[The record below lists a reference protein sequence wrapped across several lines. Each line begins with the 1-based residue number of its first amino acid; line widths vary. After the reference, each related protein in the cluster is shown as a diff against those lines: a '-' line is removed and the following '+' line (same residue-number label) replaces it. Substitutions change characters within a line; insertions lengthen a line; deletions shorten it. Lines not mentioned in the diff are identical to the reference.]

1 DVALALPSGLAA
13 RLAPKLARALTL
25 PHQIL
30 LSEKVGALVVHLA
43 EGDQS
48 ELAIAVAAELF
59 QVLPDHRA
67 RPAGPAGDEG
77 VPLPAARARFDP
89 WRYGRILEKAVPA
102 LAAASVFDALTLFS
116 RLLADAVRLST
127 RRGDE
132 AKPDD
137 YSSVWRRTIE

>member
-1 DVALALPSGLAA
+1 
-13 RLAPKLARALTL
+13 
-25 PHQIL
+25 
-30 LSEKVGALVVHLA
+30 
-43 EGDQS
+43 
-48 ELAIAVAAELF
+48 F
-59 QVLPDHRA
+59 QVLPDDRE

-77 VPLPAARARFDP
+77 FPLPAARARFDP

-137 YSSVWRRTIE
+137 YSSVWRRTIEGQGQKGDREVRDALVSAVRDVAEILVRENRTRLPEVVATLEGHGWYVFQRI